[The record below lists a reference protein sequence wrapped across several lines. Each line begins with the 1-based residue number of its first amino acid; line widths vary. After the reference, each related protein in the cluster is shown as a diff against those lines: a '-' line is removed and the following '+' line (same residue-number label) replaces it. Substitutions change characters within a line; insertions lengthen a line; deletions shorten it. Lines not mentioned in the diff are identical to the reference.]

1 MIQNQYNNQAMV
13 KFDDNAGQQSPT
25 NSTFNKSVAAAESQL
40 LRSPGIK
47 QNLNQDLDDML
58 ANQRYKEPINKNRPI
73 ANQEAERNTEMP
85 SFPTQ
90 SFELN
95 QKLIKEERQSPAAS
109 RYKNNNTISNEV
121 INNSK
126 KASTVEGLDDSL
138 EQINLTKRKVGSGD
152 EMPQMPTMSMRA
164 A

>member
-1 MIQNQYNNQAMV
+1 MIQNQNVQMFNNQQMV
-13 KFDDNAGQQSPT
+13 KIDDSAGQQSPT
-25 NSTFNKSVAAAESQL
+25 NSAFNKSVAAAESQL

-58 ANQRYKEPINKNRPI
+58 ANQRYQEPINKTRPI

-121 INNSK
+121 IHHSKQTSIANS
-126 KASTVEGLDDSL
+126 LDDSL

-152 EMPQMPTMSMRA
+152 EMP
-164 A
+164 

>member
-1 MIQNQYNNQAMV
+1 MIQNQNVQMFNNQQMV
-13 KFDDNAGQQSPT
+13 KFDDNARQQSPT
-25 NSTFNKSVAAAESQL
+25 TESAFNKSVAAAESQL

-47 QNLNQDLDDML
+47 QNINQDLDDML
-58 ANQRYKEPINKNRPI
+58 ANQRYQEPVNKNRPI

-121 INNSK
+121 INHSK
-126 KASTVEGLDDSL
+126 KTSIAASFDDSL

-152 EMPQMPTMSMRA
+152 EMP
-164 A
+164 